1 MGPLLRRLLLL
12 AAIQGL
18 ATTFSQPVGFLFG
31 IAIGVSIAILAWS
44 LEHPVVWWYDLL
56 FALSVAATAVA
67 STGIYAGVCSGASAV
82 GYTLSTCAQLGV
94 GDALRMHLAVL
105 CASSFPLWLA
115 LRVWV
120 WASLR
125 AQ

>member
-31 IAIGVSIAILAWS
+31 IAIGVCIAIIVWS
-44 LEHPVVWWYDLL
+44 REHPVVWWYDLL
-56 FALSVAATAVA
+56 FALALAASAVA
-67 STGIYAGVCSGASAV
+67 STGVYLGVCSLVSAAS
-82 GYTLSTCAQLGV
+82 YTLSTCALLGV
-94 GDALRMHLAVL
+94 RDALRMHLAVL
-105 CASSFPLWLA
+105 CASGCPLWLV

-120 WASLR
+120 WALLR
-125 AQ
+125 RS